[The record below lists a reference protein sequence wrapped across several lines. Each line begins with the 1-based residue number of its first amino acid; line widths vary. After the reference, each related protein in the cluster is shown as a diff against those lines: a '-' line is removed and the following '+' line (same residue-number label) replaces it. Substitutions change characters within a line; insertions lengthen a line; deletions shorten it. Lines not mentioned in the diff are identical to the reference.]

1 MLHRRK
7 RGSRVLRYVST
18 LAGAVV
24 LSIGLGWWLGIGAKE
39 AGQIVFVVSVM
50 AGYFVL
56 AGKYVLRS

>member
-1 MLHRRK
+1 M
-7 RGSRVLRYVST
+7 LRYVST